1 MLFFCITVGHIWT
14 NRYQSIHF
22 MCSVYVHGSKS
33 SIKIKR
39 TRVFA
44 RSLPWIFSSFSLG
57 KCLGMNFFT
66 SFFYVLSSYDG
77 EKKLFHNTLLFFFC
91 WFHFFPFF
99 LNSWFLLD
107 SQKKIFISYP
117 SMIRCEP
124 EKSWTLANENSLLSP
139 TSSLVWVELFF
150 STVFFIMHA
159 LNTKIRWWKKYTK
172 LKERL

>member
-57 KCLGMNFFT
+57 KCLDNKALEWIFLQV
-66 SFFYVLSSYDG
+66 SFSFYHRTTA
-77 EKKLFHNTLLFFFC
+77 KKSFSTLFLFYFC
-91 WFHFFPFF
+91 WFHFLF
-99 LNSWFLLD
+99 NSWFLLV
-107 SQKKIFISYP
+107 SRKKISISYP

-150 STVFFIMHA
+150 STVFFYNA
-159 LNTKIRWWKKYTK
+159 CA
-172 LKERL
+172 